1 MVNLA
6 EAQKV
11 FNLVQGLSK
20 QRQFVK
26 YISNA
31 GLLSVLLESL
41 TKGNGAGATFLVP
54 SPDALQSL
62 PPASP
67 YFNNPALAR
76 TTLRYHM
83 ILGKQMDY
91 TALVERPA
99 DTGFPTLA
107 KESVFKSDESAFFT
121 VVFRSG
127 SGRSTSTLLAPNL
140 AKTEFF
146 QVHLVD
152 SLLVP
157 DAILHSMPGGGD
169 AAGAGAPCGL
179 ATCARCHP
187 ALHARWRCTL
197 WTRYLCQMPS
207 CTPCPV
213 AVMLL
218 VPVHLVDSL
227 LVPDAILHS
236 MPGGGDAAGAVPSPS
251 VPSPPLNPS
260 PPSTTV
266 PSSPPLNPSPP
277 PTTVPS
283 SPPVNPSPP
292 PPSPSPPLPES
303 PPPLPVSSPPTPD
316 SSSPTTPTETTPAT
330 TPPSPSP
337 PPPTSESTSPT
348 TPPPP

>member
-20 QRQFVK
+20 QQQFVK

-31 GLLSVLLESL
+31 GLLSVLLESI

-67 YFNNPALAR
+67 YFNNPSLAR

-99 DTGFPTLA
+99 DTGFRTLAKESMFKSDESAFFRQFPHLTCTTACPSPTPPFAQFPTLA
-107 KESVFKSDESAFFT
+107 KESMFKSDESAFFT

-127 SGRSTSTLLAPNL
+127 SGRSKSTLLAPNL

-152 SLLVP
+152 SQLVP
-157 DAILHSMPGGGD
+157 DAILHSVPDGGSAADGSDRSGGSSSGGD
-169 AAGAGAPCGL
+169 STGAGSLSP
-179 ATCARCHP
+179 P
-187 ALHARWRCTL
+187 
-197 WTRYLCQMPS
+197 PS
-207 CTPCPV
+207 
-213 AVMLL
+213 
-218 VPVHLVDSL
+218 
-227 LVPDAILHS
+227 
-236 MPGGGDAAGAVPSPS
+236 VPSPS

-260 PPSTTV
+260 PPPTV
-266 PSSPPLNPSPP
+266 SSP
-277 PTTVPS
+277 
-283 SPPVNPSPP
+283 PPVNPSPP
-292 PPSPSPPLPES
+292 PPSPSPPPPESS
-303 PPPLPVSSPPTPD
+303 PPPPVSSPPTPD
-316 SSSPTTPTETTPAT
+316 SSSPSAPIESTQAT

-337 PPPTSESTSPT
+337 PPPTNESTSSA
-348 TPPPP
+348 TPSPP

>member
-20 QRQFVK
+20 QQQFVK

-31 GLLSVLLESL
+31 GLLSVLLESI

-67 YFNNPALAR
+67 YFNNPSLAR

-107 KESVFKSDESAFFT
+107 KESMFKSDESAFFT

-127 SGRSTSTLLAPNL
+127 SGRSKSTLLAPNL

-152 SLLVP
+152 SQLVP
-157 DAILHSMPGGGD
+157 DAILHSVPDGGSAADGSDRSGGSSSGGD
-169 AAGAGAPCGL
+169 STGAGSLSP
-179 ATCARCHP
+179 P
-187 ALHARWRCTL
+187 
-197 WTRYLCQMPS
+197 PS
-207 CTPCPV
+207 
-213 AVMLL
+213 
-218 VPVHLVDSL
+218 
-227 LVPDAILHS
+227 
-236 MPGGGDAAGAVPSPS
+236 VPSPS

-260 PPSTTV
+260 PPPLSRHLLPST
-266 PSSPPLNPSPP
+266 PHLLPLALPHPPLNLPLLLLSLRLPP
-277 PTTVPS
+277 LT
-283 SPPVNPSPP
+283 PPLHLLLLNPLKPQP
-292 PPSPSPPLPES
+292 RPLPPLPLQPTSQPHPQHHRRPDS
-303 PPPLPVSSPPTPD
+303 PPPLTPPLPHL
-316 SSSPTTPTETTPAT
+316 SSSCLFAFLP
-330 TPPSPSP
+330 
-337 PPPTSESTSPT
+337 
-348 TPPPP
+348 

>member
-20 QRQFVK
+20 QQQFVK

-31 GLLSVLLESL
+31 GLLSVLLESI

-67 YFNNPALAR
+67 YFNNPSLAR

-107 KESVFKSDESAFFT
+107 KESMFKSDESAFFT

-127 SGRSTSTLLAPNL
+127 SGRSKSTLLAPNL

-146 QVHLVD
+146 QVDLVD

-157 DAILHSMPGGGD
+157 DAILHSMPGVG
-169 AAGAGAPCGL
+169 AGAGG
-179 ATCARCHP
+179 
-187 ALHARWRCTL
+187 
-197 WTRYLCQMPS
+197 S
-207 CTPCPV
+207 
-213 AVMLL
+213 
-218 VPVHLVDSL
+218 S
-227 LVPDAILHS
+227 S
-236 MPGGGDAAGAVPSPS
+236 GGDSTGAGSLS
-251 VPSPPLNPS
+251 RPPP
-260 PPSTTV
+260 
-266 PSSPPLNPSPP
+266 PP
-277 PTTVPS
+277 PTVS
-283 SPPVNPSPP
+283 SPPPVNPSPP
-292 PPSPSPPLPES
+292 PPSPSPPPPESS
-303 PPPLPVSSPPTPD
+303 PPPPVSSPPTPD
-316 SSSPTTPTETTPAT
+316 SSSPSAPIESTQAT

-337 PPPTSESTSPT
+337 PPPTNESTSSA
-348 TPPPP
+348 TPSPP

>member
-20 QRQFVK
+20 QQQFVK

-31 GLLSVLLESL
+31 GLLSVLLESI

-67 YFNNPALAR
+67 YFNNPSLAR

-107 KESVFKSDESAFFT
+107 KESMFKSDESAFFT

-127 SGRSTSTLLAPNL
+127 SGRSKSTLLAPNL

-157 DAILHSMPGGGD
+157 DAILHSMPDGGD
-169 AAGAGAPCGL
+169 AAGGSDG
-179 ATCARCHP
+179 TGSDD
-187 ALHARWRCTL
+187 TGG
-197 WTRYLCQMPS
+197 S
-207 CTPCPV
+207 GG
-213 AVMLL
+213 
-218 VPVHLVDSL
+218 S
-227 LVPDAILHS
+227 DAS
-236 MPGGGDAAGAVPSPS
+236 GGTGSGGSGSGGGGGTGNDAGGSSSGGDSTGAGSLSPPPSVPSPS

-260 PPSTTV
+260 PPPTV
-266 PSSPPLNPSPP
+266 SSPP
-277 PTTVPS
+277 T
-283 SPPVNPSPP
+283 VNPSPP
-292 PPSPSPPLPES
+292 PPSPSPPPPESS
-303 PPPLPVSSPPTPD
+303 PPPPVSSPPTPD
-316 SSSPTTPTETTPAT
+316 SSSPSAPIESTQAT

-337 PPPTSESTSPT
+337 PPPTNESTSSA
-348 TPPPP
+348 TPSPP

>member
-20 QRQFVK
+20 QQQFVK

-67 YFNNPALAR
+67 YFNNPSLAR

-83 ILGKQMDY
+83 ILGKQLDY

-146 QVHLVD
+146 QIHLVD

-157 DAILHSMPGGGD
+157 DAILASIPAGGDGAGGSDGSDASGGGGGSGTTGSSSSSSGGSSS
-169 AAGAGAPCGL
+169 GAGSPSPPP
-179 ATCARCHP
+179 AT
-187 ALHARWRCTL
+187 
-197 WTRYLCQMPS
+197 PS
-207 CTPCPV
+207 
-213 AVMLL
+213 
-218 VPVHLVDSL
+218 VPSPW
-227 LVPDAILHS
+227 VPS
-236 MPGGGDAAGAVPSPS
+236 PSTPSPS
-251 VPSPPLNPS
+251 VPSPP
-260 PPSTTV
+260 
-266 PSSPPLNPSPP
+266 PLNPSPP
-277 PTTVPS
+277 TTVPS
-283 SPPVNPSPP
+283 PPPVNPSPP
-292 PPSPSPPLPES
+292 PPSPSPPPPESS
-303 PPPLPVSSPPTPD
+303 PPPPVSLPVTPD
-316 SSSPTTPTETTPAT
+316 SSSPTSPIESPPAT
-330 TPPSPSP
+330 PPPPSPSL
-337 PPPTSESTSPT
+337 PPPTNESTSST
-348 TPPPP
+348 TPPAP

>member
-20 QRQFVK
+20 QQQFVK

-31 GLLSVLLESL
+31 GLLSVLLESI

-67 YFNNPALAR
+67 YFNNPSLAR

-169 AAGAGAPCGL
+169 
-179 ATCARCHP
+179 
-187 ALHARWRCTL
+187 
-197 WTRYLCQMPS
+197 
-207 CTPCPV
+207 
-213 AVMLL
+213 
-218 VPVHLVDSL
+218 
-227 LVPDAILHS
+227 
-236 MPGGGDAAGAVPSPS
+236 GDAAGGSDGSDGTGSDDTGGSGGSDASGGTGSGGSGSGASGGGGGTGNDAGGSTSSGNSTDAASVSPPPPSVPSPS
-251 VPSPPLNPS
+251 VPSPS
-260 PPSTTV
+260 V
-266 PSSPPLNPSPP
+266 SSPPLNPSPP

-292 PPSPSPPLPES
+292 PPSPSPLPES
-303 PPPLPVSSPPTPD
+303 PPPPPVSSPPTLD
-316 SSSPTTPTETTPAT
+316 SSSPATPTETTPAT
-330 TPPSPSP
+330 SPPPSPSP
-337 PPPTSESTSPT
+337 PPPTSESASSA

>member
-20 QRQFVK
+20 QQQFVK

-31 GLLSVLLESL
+31 GLLSVLLESI

-146 QVHLVD
+146 QVHL
-152 SLLVP
+152 SLSSSCYSVSSLSF
-157 DAILHSMPGGGD
+157 HSFSFCSFSFRSFTASPQ
-169 AAGAGAPCGL
+169 PLTSYHCPL
-179 ATCARCHP
+179 A
-187 ALHARWRCTL
+187 
-197 WTRYLCQMPS
+197 
-207 CTPCPV
+207 
-213 AVMLL
+213 
-218 VPVHLVDSL
+218 
-227 LVPDAILHS
+227 
-236 MPGGGDAAGAVPSPS
+236 
-251 VPSPPLNPS
+251 
-260 PPSTTV
+260 
-266 PSSPPLNPSPP
+266 SSPQPL
-277 PTTVPS
+277 T
-283 SPPVNPSPP
+283 
-292 PPSPSPPLPES
+292 
-303 PPPLPVSSPPTPD
+303 
-316 SSSPTTPTETTPAT
+316 SSS
-330 TPPSPSP
+330 
-337 PPPTSESTSPT
+337 
-348 TPPPP
+348 